1 MQHTRKHFF
10 RHIYIYIYI
19 YEKNHKINTRKKT
32 ITIFL
37 DNENDG
43 HIGFGF
49 CFCFSL
55 LLVVTHFFF
64 KPYVLMEISLLNRRQ
79 KFSPSLLGNWQRQ
92 RRKKCSSNTL
102 ILISG
107 AQDIHVWISD
117 ENFATSRI
125 LIRVALKTLLPSWFS
140 WLLFLGYTLSHIG
153 MFGTRQFLNRIRR
166 PFFTNQIATRFCSV
180 KRFYLTSNPSSKL

>member
-1 MQHTRKHFF
+1 MATLVLVFVF
-10 RHIYIYIYI
+10 VS
-19 YEKNHKINTRKKT
+19 
-32 ITIFL
+32 L
-37 DNENDG
+37 
-43 HIGFGF
+43 F
-49 CFCFSL
+49 CL
-55 LLVVTHFFF
+55 LLPFFF

-107 AQDIHVWISD
+107 AQDIPVWISD

-166 PFFTNQIATRFCSV
+166 PFLVWFSIFCSV